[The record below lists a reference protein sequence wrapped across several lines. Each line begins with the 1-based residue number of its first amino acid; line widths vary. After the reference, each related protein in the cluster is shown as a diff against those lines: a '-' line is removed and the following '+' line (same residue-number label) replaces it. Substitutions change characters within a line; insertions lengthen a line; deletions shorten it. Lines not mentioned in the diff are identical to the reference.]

1 MKRVRG
7 PLKSQVAS
15 MQNSPDNVSPPE
27 EQKQVE
33 TQVATATTT
42 TKLPNQVEEEKKSAI
57 DVVDTQ
63 NTPNPSQ
70 DNRDRLT
77 QQTILKY
84 LKNWT
89 AKGVVS

>member
-27 EQKQVE
+27 EQKQEVVE
-33 TQVATATTT
+33 THDATATTT
-42 TKLPNQVEEEKKSAI
+42 TTMPTQQLEEEKKSVAE
-57 DVVDTQ
+57 V
-63 NTPNPSQ
+63 Q

-77 QQTILKY
+77 QQKILKY
-84 LKNWT
+84 LKN
-89 AKGVVS
+89 